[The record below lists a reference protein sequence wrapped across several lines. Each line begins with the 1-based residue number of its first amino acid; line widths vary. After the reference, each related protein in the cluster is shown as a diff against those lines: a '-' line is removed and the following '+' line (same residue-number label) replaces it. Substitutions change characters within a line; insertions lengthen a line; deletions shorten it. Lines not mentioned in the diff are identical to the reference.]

1 MHGDRLWAV
10 RDVERDVTAT
20 ARRVPALLGAT
31 ARYVDVVPADAGP
44 GNAPEVAITFPDGTV
59 LSSNDPGVHAKLSE
73 LVTAGRLRCAVTER
87 VAFDELPKALQRLA
101 NREVIGKLVLDA
113 P

>member
-1 MHGDRLWAV
+1 MSGLLGRHRFVQAV
-10 RDVERDVTAT
+10 GVERAAHD
-20 ARRVPALLGAT
+20 RV
-31 ARYVDVVPADAGP
+31 DADATWPELLP
-44 GNAPEVAITFPDGTV
+44 GR
-59 LSSNDPGVHAKLSE
+59 LR
-73 LVTAGRLRCAVTER
+73 TAGRLRCTVTEH

>member
-1 MHGDRLWAV
+1 MTGTSVVGVFAGGYTRGE
-10 RDVERDVTAT
+10 VE
-20 ARRVPALLGAT
+20 
-31 ARYVDVVPADAGP
+31 
-44 GNAPEVAITFPDGTV
+44 AIHTQ
-59 LSSNDPGVHAKLSE
+59 LSD
-73 LVTAGRLRCAVTER
+73 LVTAGRLRCAVTEH